1 MSADGYVPRSLSA
14 FREATM
20 ELDNVY
26 SEFPKA
32 CGLSEAGY
40 WSLLFIYEGAETQS
54 QISSRLHLSR
64 QTLNSAFKQLRE
76 RGLVS
81 LEPYEG
87 CQRSK
92 RAVLTE
98 RGRAFVEQNVLQMH
112 RAEER
117 AWQRMDADEQDAL
130 TKLIRKFSNS
140 IRSEPDSVSANSQ

>member
-64 QTLNSAFKQLRE
+64 IRLSSSCGKGVWSRWN
-76 RGLVS
+76 
-81 LEPYEG
+81 
-87 CQRSK
+87 
-92 RAVLTE
+92 
-98 RGRAFVEQNVLQMH
+98 
-112 RAEER
+112 
-117 AWQRMDADEQDAL
+117 RMRD
-130 TKLIRKFSNS
+130 
-140 IRSEPDSVSANSQ
+140 VSAPSARF